1 MGELFALISAGSFSI
16 GSIAI
21 RRGMRTARDNG
32 TFMAT
37 FVNMVL
43 FLILIAVLY
52 FCRRMPPLT
61 TIGFSL
67 FLVAGLLTT
76 FSGRSLH
83 YAAIRHLGP
92 SRAISFRMSSPII
105 TVCLAFVFIGERFSL
120 LQCVGTCA
128 IIGGVWVLS
137 KETLKQDGLHVVQ
150 DQAPVNPGRAV
161 TSNNSLFVGI
171 LFALGSAL
179 SFGTGHFFRKWAV
192 MEVPSPYWG
201 MVIGTTAAWVAM
213 VIQAI
218 IKGDLSAL
226 CRNNFNG
233 QAPPWLFILTGGLNT
248 IGQMFIYISVF
259 FTAVSTA
266 QVLAASEVLGTFV
279 LSRLFLGS
287 EEPLGWRVIVCGVVI
302 CLGVVLMIIG

>member
-21 RRGMRTARDNG
+21 RRGMKTARDNG
-32 TFMAT
+32 TFMST

-43 FLILIAVLY
+43 FLIIITVLY
-52 FCRRMPPLT
+52 FCRQLLALT
-61 TIGFSL
+61 PKGFSL
-67 FLVAGLLTT
+67 FLIAGLLTT

-128 IIGGVWVLS
+128 IIGGVWILS
-137 KETLKQDGLHVVQ
+137 KETLRQEGLHVVQ
-150 DQAPVNPGRAV
+150 DHAPVNTGRAV
-161 TSNNSLFVGI
+161 ASNNSLFIGI
-171 LFALGSAL
+171 LLALAAAL
-179 SFGTGHFFRKWAV
+179 SFGSGNFIRKVAIL
-192 MEVPSPYWG
+192 EVPSPFWG
-201 MVIGTTAAWVAM
+201 MAIGTTTAWAAM
-213 VIQAI
+213 VVQAG
-218 IKGDLSAL
+218 IKGDLRTL
-226 CRNNFNG
+226 CRNNFNT
-233 QAPPWLFILTGGLNT
+233 QTPPWLFILTGGLNT
-248 IGQMFIYISVF
+248 VGQMFIYISILY
-259 FTAVSTA
+259 TAVSTA

-279 LSRLFLGS
+279 FSRLFLGG
-287 EEPLGWRVIVCGVVI
+287 EEPLGWKVIVCGLVI